1 MKKHFRATE
10 YYTSYNA
17 TEPVELDSD
26 WFPDFEGT
34 TEEEFFNY
42 IVENYDDLANDEL
55 YSEEVREALWVLIEG
70 EKTEY
75 FNSCTKFYDGDIQ
88 MGVPNE
94 EFYKTGGFVV
104 SHTTNED

>member
-26 WFPDFEGT
+26 WFPDFKGT

-42 IVENYDDLANDEL
+42 IVE
-55 YSEEVREALWVLIEG
+55 
-70 EKTEY
+70 
-75 FNSCTKFYDGDIQ
+75 KFYCLFLAFNYGADGIKGILSPRCARLEQ
-88 MGVPNE
+88 QLPRYSAVPDTFQE
-94 EFYKTGGFVV
+94 TVQ
-104 SHTTNED
+104 

>member
-26 WFPDFEGT
+26 WFPDFKGT

-42 IVENYDDLANDEL
+42 IVENHNDLANDESF
-55 YSEEVREALWVLIEG
+55 SEEVKEALWVLIDG
-70 EKTEY
+70 EKSEY

-94 EFYKTGGFVV
+94 EYHRSGYFEVEY
-104 SHTTNED
+104 TTNED